1 MSGTFLCCAYLIFS
15 FIQEPAKEDLTVS
28 EKFQLVL
35 DVAQKA
41 QVNVQL
47 NAYIFSDFYFNT
59 TLSIT
64 FTLFVK
70 NLDTLYYF
78 S

>member
-1 MSGTFLCCAYLIFS
+1 MNFLCCAYLIFS